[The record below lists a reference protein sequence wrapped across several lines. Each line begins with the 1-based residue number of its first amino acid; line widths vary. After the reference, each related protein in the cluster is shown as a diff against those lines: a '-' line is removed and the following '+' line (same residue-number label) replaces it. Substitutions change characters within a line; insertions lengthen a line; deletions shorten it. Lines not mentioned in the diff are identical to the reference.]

1 MVEVQRYLRL
11 QVGGRSQDI
20 GPRFA
25 DRQCVIVAVNMVKI
39 INGLV
44 GSTVNG
50 KIITMYGCCGYGCG
64 PDRNFFALR
73 ATVAQA
79 QEETKQDVKKVAK
92 KAGHKTASVASKG
105 KAKVTDQRYKEKMGP
120 NGENVYIDNRSRY
133 YWVDKKG
140 KRHYITSEQ
149 LKSRVD

>member
-1 MVEVQRYLRL
+1 M
-11 QVGGRSQDI
+11 GH
-20 GPRFA
+20 
-25 DRQCVIVAVNMVKI
+25 QCH
-39 INGLV
+39 
-44 GSTVNG
+44 GSCGTILEQCWGNTL
-50 KIITMYGCCGYGCG
+50 KQITMKKLIGI
-64 PDRNFFALR
+64 ALMGLFLGG

-105 KAKVTDQRYKEKMGP
+105 NAKVTDQRYKEKMGP